1 MKPELLAPSGDIET
15 VKTAIRYG
23 ADAIYLGGPMLQ
35 MRAASAGFNWESLK
49 EASDLIHTAGK
60 KLYVTVNIFPNN
72 LEIPMLGDYTR
83 RLKDLGADALIV
95 SDIGAIA
102 EIKEKNPDIEIHL
115 STQANCM
122 NYKAAMVY
130 HNLGVKRI
138 VLARELSIERIAEIR
153 SMIPED
159 LQLEAFVHGA
169 MCMSYSG
176 RCMISAFTTGRSANR
191 GQCAQSCRWKYHLV
205 EEKRPGEYFEVNE
218 SEEGMEILSSKEL
231 CCVDLIDKFKEAG
244 ICSLKIEGRMRT
256 PYYVGTVVNAYRMLL
271 DGKIDAKT
279 ARAEVDT
286 ASHRPFCT
294 GFYLGNPEEIKADTN
309 GYVRN
314 TLFVATAKADSKDGK
329 VLIETRNA
337 FEVGDELE
345 VLTPGYIGRKFKV
358 ESIVTE
364 EGESILRSATPMKL
378 LTINA
383 PEGVLES
390 DIFRKKLNN
399 ENK

>member
-23 ADAIYLGGPMLQ
+23 ADAVYLGGPMMQ
-35 MRAASAGFNWESLK
+35 MRAASAGFTWETLK
-49 EASDLIHTAGK
+49 EASDIIHAAGK
-60 KLYVTVNIFPNN
+60 KMYVTVNIFPNN
-72 LEIPMLGDYTR
+72 LEIPMLGDYTK
-83 RLKDLGADALIV
+83 RLSDLGADALIV

-122 NYKAAMVY
+122 NYRAAQVY
-130 HNLGVKRI
+130 YDMGVKRI
-138 VLARELSIERIAEIR
+138 VLARELSIEKIAQLR
-153 SMIPED
+153 DKIPAD

-191 GQCAQSCRWKYHLV
+191 GQCAQSCRWKYYLM
-205 EEKRPGEYFEVNE
+205 EEKRPGEFFEVQE
-218 SEEGMEILSSKEL
+218 SSEGMEILSSKEL
-231 CCVDLIDKFKEAG
+231 CCVDLLDDLEKAG
-244 ICSLKIEGRMRT
+244 VCSFKIEGRMRT
-256 PYYVGTVVNAYRMLL
+256 PFYVGTVVNAYRMLL

-279 ARAEVDT
+279 ARSEVDT

-314 TLFVATAKADSKDGK
+314 TLFVATAIENSKDGK
-329 VLIETRNA
+329 LKIETRNP

-345 VLTPGYIGRKFKV
+345 VLTPGFAGRAFKV
-358 ESIVTE
+358 EFIETE
-364 EGESILRSATPMKL
+364 DGESISRSASPMKM

-383 PEGVLES
+383 PEGVLAS
-390 DIFRKKLNN
+390 DIIRKRLV
-399 ENK
+399 

>member
-23 ADAIYLGGPMLQ
+23 ADAVYLGGPMMQ
-35 MRAASAGFNWESLK
+35 MRAASAGFTWETLQ
-49 EASDLIHTAGK
+49 EASDIIHGAGK
-60 KLYVTVNIFPNN
+60 KMYVTVNIFPNN
-72 LEIPMLGDYTR
+72 LEIPMLGDYTK
-83 RLKDLGADALIV
+83 RLSDLGADALIV

-122 NYKAAMVY
+122 NYRAAQVY
-130 HNLGVKRI
+130 YDMGVKRI
-138 VLARELSIERIAEIR
+138 VLARELSIERIAELR
-153 SMIPED
+153 DKIPAD

-191 GQCAQSCRWKYHLV
+191 GQCAQSCRWKYYLM
-205 EEKRPGEYFEVNE
+205 EEKRPGEFFEVQE
-218 SEEGMEILSSKEL
+218 SAEGMEILSSKEL
-231 CCVDLIDKFKEAG
+231 CCVDLLDDLEKAG
-244 ICSLKIEGRMRT
+244 VCSFKIEGRMRT
-256 PYYVGTVVNAYRMLL
+256 PFYVGTVVNAYRMLL
-271 DGKIDAKT
+271 DGKINPVM
-279 ARAEVDT
+279 ARSEVDT

-314 TLFVATAKADSKDGK
+314 TLFVATACENSRGGK
-329 VLIETRNA
+329 LKIETRHP

-345 VLTPGYIGRKFKV
+345 VLTPGFAGRAFKV
-358 ESIVTE
+358 ETIENE
-364 EGESILRSATPMKL
+364 EGEFLTRSATPMKI

-383 PEGVLES
+383 PDGVLAS
-390 DIFRKKLNN
+390 DIIRKRLG
-399 ENK
+399 